1 MSTEDDLDS
10 LRLLTGFLSNHTS
23 QVMRVIWSLNQI
35 ECIIIH
41 DHQPSFRRGL
51 GEPRLGYSC
60 FASAGEETLKNILDD
75 LKVVIKP
82 VRILLKRKGPWS
94 KVLNS
99 ICFSAQEIL
108 ELRRI
113 SGALG
118 GLVMQERLTGYIPY
132 MLNKFRTVSEWRN
145 SQFAKMKWTEISAAL
160 ANGDDSLDLLVSK
173 VAYSLVYDV
182 RIVKKW
188 IQLGSNLW
196 PKDTYIARCVKNHD
210 TDGLHLRVW
219 RDEAH
224 LEYIAFWHFKRSG
237 WIGLRFCAPGI
248 ASSRR
253 RPGFGCPLIKRRWL
267 LADAGA
273 DF

>member
-1 MSTEDDLDS
+1 
-10 LRLLTGFLSNHTS
+10 
-23 QVMRVIWSLNQI
+23 
-35 ECIIIH
+35 
-41 DHQPSFRRGL
+41 
-51 GEPRLGYSC
+51 
-60 FASAGEETLKNILDD
+60 ETLKSLLDD
-75 LKVVIKP
+75 LKVVLKP
-82 VRILLKRKGPWS
+82 VRILLKPKGPWS

-113 SGALG
+113 AGALG

-160 ANGDDSLDLLVSK
+160 ANGDDFLDPLLSK

-188 IQLGSNLW
+188 IQLGSNLL

-210 TDGLHLRVW
+210 TDELHQRVW

-224 LEYIAFWHFKRSG
+224 LEYIAVNDDLETRAY
-237 WIGLRFCAPGI
+237 I
-248 ASSRR
+248 
-253 RPGFGCPLIKRRWL
+253 
-267 LADAGA
+267 LAFQTFRMDW
-273 DF
+273 FT